1 MSVIAIAASILL
13 VFDLC
18 EADWMY
24 RYHTDPSGT
33 FMKYDAKAIGSGSE
47 AAQSELQDK
56 WHKVRFL
63 PSPNPPSLPLAYL
76 LLCWVVA
83 NDTTRSSNPHSTRL
97 ETSHGGETR
106 SS

>member
-1 MSVIAIAASILL
+1 MSCEPELVGSVASILPSL
-13 VFDLC
+13 FDLC
-18 EADWMY
+18 KADCTN

-63 PSPNPPSLPLAYL
+63 YSFLFLTCFLTVMSIG
-76 LLCWVVA
+76 
-83 NDTTRSSNPHSTRL
+83 SK
-97 ETSHGGETR
+97 
-106 SS
+106 